1 MFVGCCLWSCDELAG
16 GTIVVGWLSG
26 NENAFFFNQVPNYSS
41 KWKNISNSWLRTGD
55 EKVISISDIAILKLA
70 KITSSGFY

>member
-41 KWKNISNSWLRTGD
+41 KWKNISNSWLRAGD
-55 EKVISISDIAILKLA
+55 EKVIPIFN
-70 KITSSGFY
+70 ITICRNYTD